1 MVGAGFGAAGLMTHL
16 ENENVA
22 LQVLAAKN
30 HRRYPDSERPSS
42 VDRRMIFLAVAVA
55 AGIWEIEFST
65 ALRKLA
71 QAGLGTQYMA
81 RDVHRFDRLREHVKR
96 DSIVFAEPVE
106 NYFYQSANGQWLQAR
121 DLPCRVPKNFRGGFI
136 IHGYGPNGPQATFSR
151 TLPLA
156 LREQMPTD

>member
-1 MVGAGFGAAGLMTHL
+1 
-16 ENENVA
+16 
-22 LQVLAAKN
+22 
-30 HRRYPDSERPSS
+30 
-42 VDRRMIFLAVAVA
+42 MIFLAVAVA
-55 AGIWEIEFST
+55 AGIWEIESGANRADESLPKLGST
-65 ALRKLA
+65 ANTWR
-71 QAGLGTQYMA
+71 G
-81 RDVHRFDRLREHVKR
+81 DVHRFDRLREHVKR

-136 IHGYGPNGPQATFSR
+136 IHGYGPNGPQATFSQR